1 MDYFVKERELDD
13 PDFELPLDEK
23 GCLDIRELVYQ
34 ELIFKIPRVLLCS
47 PDCQGLCPI
56 CGKRKAA
63 GCNCQPADEAAPA
76 DARLSKLEAPTLVK
90 CPQCGELKVPH
101 QVCGKCG
108 YYKGV
113 EVVKVSKE
121 A

>member
-1 MDYFVKERELDD
+1 MKRLLFQSGNKTMLWEPSLY
-13 PDFELPLDEK
+13 
-23 GCLDIRELVYQ
+23 
-34 ELIFKIPRVLLCS
+34 RVDWLNACEHCQCS
-47 PDCQGLCPI
+47 NGIEVTSRSLS
-56 CGKRKAA
+56 GTYLYA
-63 GCNCQPADEAAPA
+63 G
-76 DARLSKLEAPTLVK
+76 DAVK